1 MMATTRLFSLAVIL
15 GIVLGAA
22 LLVGS
27 IAAQSGASGA
37 FAAPNL
43 PGTPAA
49 AGVLDNVE
57 VRAEDDVLIANGAS
71 TTQVTAL
78 ATDSEDAPI
87 ENVIIVFATTD
98 GIISPANGSTDSTGA
113 FSATLTSS
121 TTIGPV
127 TISATAVQEQTTKS
141 DTALVQFDLAR
152 IYLPLARSQKNVA
165 SIALSAEPT
174 ESPIETGRTVQVTAR
189 LLDESGEPVT
199 GRENLALTFRAL
211 WRGSPLSGVL
221 APATATVDP
230 ETGSATT
237 TLSNPDLLT
246 GEITVQANFAERN
259 VNAETTV
266 TWRPLPCNDRE
277 PNNGMNE
284 ATAQQSE
291 LTTINNVCIATLGS
305 GSDPQDR
312 EGLEDD
318 YYYLELLQGSTLAVE
333 LRDIPESTDYEL
345 SLTRFLGP
353 GDTNPIVVA
362 ESVREGTIRTL
373 THTAT
378 VSSRYFIRVRAT
390 ATTFPDNPYLLLVRV
405 TPPAGQ

>member
-1 MMATTRLFSLAVIL
+1 
-15 GIVLGAA
+15 
-22 LLVGS
+22 
-27 IAAQSGASGA
+27 
-37 FAAPNL
+37 
-43 PGTPAA
+43 
-49 AGVLDNVE
+49 
-57 VRAEDDVLIANGAS
+57 
-71 TTQVTAL
+71 
-78 ATDSEDAPI
+78 
-87 ENVIIVFATTD
+87 
-98 GIISPANGSTDSTGA
+98 
-113 FSATLTSS
+113 
-121 TTIGPV
+121 
-127 TISATAVQEQTTKS
+127 
-141 DTALVQFDLAR
+141 
-152 IYLPLARSQKNVA
+152 
-165 SIALSAEPT
+165 
-174 ESPIETGRTVQVTAR
+174 